1 MGVAKGKAMHKRQ
14 RSRQR
19 QKKMLTGTGKK
30 NLQKTELE
38 VISELIKLSNL

>member
-1 MGVAKGKAMHKRQ
+1 MGVAKGKAMHIRQ

-19 QKKMLTGTGKK
+19 QKKRLTGTGEK
-30 NLQKTELE
+30 NLQKTE